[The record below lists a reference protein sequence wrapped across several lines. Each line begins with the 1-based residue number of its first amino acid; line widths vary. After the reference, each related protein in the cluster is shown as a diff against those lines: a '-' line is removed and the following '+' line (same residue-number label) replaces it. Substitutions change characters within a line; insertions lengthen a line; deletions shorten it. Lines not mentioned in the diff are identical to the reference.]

1 MRKIV
6 LLCLLCAGALSSC
19 VVEQAPEINANIDI
33 DSVASTGG
41 RVTVVLDC
49 NREKW
54 TASLKNSEWA
64 RIVSVNRNSG
74 GSGSVVIS
82 CDANPTEN
90 PRTNVLVISVEGIS
104 EEVSFSQMQKDV
116 VKITTK
122 FYELDYEGAEIS
134 VESLSNVDYVIVLTE
149 DWITQAQGTKALVS
163 KEDRFVIE
171 PYGMMGASR
180 EGDIV
185 YRSRSGEEL
194 SRIHIVQNG
203 PDPITAVTVPG
214 LYGLQGVNYFASLA
228 DASQMSLVYEPGGT
242 VSARF
247 MYPLTVSVTGVSGL
261 PSDVK
266 KGDELKLDV
275 KVIKN
280 SVLVY
285 DEGRTFTCVMRKD
298 RMVWLKDISDS
309 NVYLVVEMEEES
321 L

>member
-1 MRKIV
+1 VRKIV
-6 LLCLLCAGALSSC
+6 LLCLLCAAALSSC

-33 DSVASTGG
+33 DSVAAAGG
-41 RVTVVLDC
+41 KVTVVLDC

-54 TASLKNSEWA
+54 TASLKNSNWA
-64 RIVSVNRNSG
+64 HIVSVNRNPG

-82 CDANPTEN
+82 CDPNSSEYS
-90 PRTNVLVISVEGIS
+90 RTNTLVISVEGIT
-104 EEVSFSQMQKDV
+104 EKVSFSQMQKDV

-149 DWITQAQGTKALVS
+149 DWISQAQGTKALVS

-171 PYGMMGASR
+171 PYGMMGAER

-185 YRSRSGEEL
+185 YRSPSGEEL

-214 LYGLQGVNYFASLA
+214 LYGLQGVNYFASHA
-228 DASQMSLVYEPGGT
+228 DASQMSLLYEPGGT

-247 MYPLTVSVTGVSGL
+247 MYPLTVSVTRVSGL
-261 PSDVK
+261 PSGVK
-266 KGDELKLDV
+266 KGDELNLDV

-280 SVLVY
+280 SVVAY
-285 DEGRTFTCVMRKD
+285 DEGRTFTCVMKKD
-298 RMVWLKDISDS
+298 SVVWLKDISDS